1 MKQALRLAARGKGYV
16 APNPLVGCVIYA
28 ENGRLIGSGYHERY
42 GQPHAEVNALNSV
55 KDKAELAGATVYV
68 TLEPCSHHGKTP
80 PCSEALAAWPISRV
94 VVAMTDPNPKVNGQ
108 GIRYLKEHGIKVDTG
123 LLKEQAAAQ
132 NEFFLH
138 YVGHKKPFV
147 TLKVAQT
154 LDGYIAAADG
164 ESRWISSERARK
176 QVHRWRS
183 EYDAVLVGRN
193 TALLDNP
200 RLTVRDVPGRQPV
213 RIVIDG
219 PGDLPGELHL
229 FSDIHE
235 AKTIRVTYRPDRT
248 GADTDEA
255 LNLLQAQSFRGKTL
269 SVSEI
274 DGHCNLEQMFE
285 QLGALK
291 ISSVLV
297 EAGNNLA
304 SALVRA
310 GLVDKLHLFVAP
322 KMLGAGTRSFLGLGV
337 DRMSEILTFR
347 SYSWKKMGEDMLFTG
362 YF

>member
-16 APNPLVGCVIYA
+16 APNPMVGCVIYA
-28 ENGRLIGSGYHERY
+28 ENGHLIGSGYHERY

-55 KDKAELAGATVYV
+55 KDKTQLDGATVYV

-80 PCSEALAAWPISRV
+80 PCCEALGAWPIRRV
-94 VVAMTDPNPKVNGQ
+94 VVAMTDPNPKVHGK
-108 GIRYLKEHGIKVDTG
+108 GIRYLQDRGIRVDTG
-123 LLKEQAAAQ
+123 LLSEEAGKQ

-138 YVGHKKPFV
+138 YINSKRPFV

-154 LDGYIAAADG
+154 LDGYISAADG
-164 ESRWISSERARK
+164 ESRWISSERARR

-183 EYDAVLVGRN
+183 EYDAVMVGRN

-200 RLTVRDVPGRQPV
+200 RLTVRHVPGRQPA

-219 PGDLPGELHL
+219 PGNLPQELHL

-235 AKTIRVTYRPDRT
+235 AKTIRVTYHPNRT
-248 GADTDEA
+248 GADSDPA
-255 LNLLQAQSFRGKTL
+255 LNLLKGHSFRGKTL

-285 QLGALK
+285 ELGAQK

-310 GLVDKLHLFVAP
+310 GLVDKLHLFLAP

-337 DRMSEILTFR
+337 DRMSEIITFR
-347 SYSWKKMGEDMLFTG
+347 TYSWKKMGEDMLFTG